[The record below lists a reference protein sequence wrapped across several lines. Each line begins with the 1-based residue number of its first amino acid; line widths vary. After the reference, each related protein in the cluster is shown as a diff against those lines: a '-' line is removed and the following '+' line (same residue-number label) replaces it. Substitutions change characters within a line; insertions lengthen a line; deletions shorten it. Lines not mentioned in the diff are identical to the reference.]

1 MACFAEALELRNRNK
16 LMDTFI
22 QVSRDHSVL
31 AIYENTKI
39 PRMNS
44 SATAAVPDHKLPDTG
59 EGGMSY
65 MKKEKLKLELSSMQ
79 YYVTQEHGT
88 ERAFSGEFLKV
99 NSDGTFTCVVC
110 GNEIFRT
117 SEKFES
123 NSGWPAFWDEAREG
137 SVTLRPDTSYQM
149 VRTEVICSKCGAH
162 LGHLFDDGPKPT
174 GKRYCINSAAMNFK
188 SKKKE
193 DLKSE
198 L

>member
-1 MACFAEALELRNRNK
+1 MKRPIVCISLLTFFSNISLFPVFICSCSDD
-16 LMDTFI
+16 DT
-22 QVSRDHSVL
+22 D
-31 AIYENTKI
+31 
-39 PRMNS
+39 
-44 SATAAVPDHKLPDTG
+44 KLPDTG